1 MSSLLERRRAPSHQS
16 EIEDVCDVDVTPVMN
31 VLVILFPFLLSLAVF
46 THFSII
52 KFSLPPNVGASLD
65 QSNGSP
71 KLKLTVVSAPTF
83 TAITLGSSMLD
94 SIPAGKDE
102 YSRLSSALEKHR
114 ATAEFK
120 DQVIVAVRDK
130 TDMQRVV
137 SVMDRCRGAGFS
149 DVALS
154 SAPEASEGPK

>member
-16 EIEDVCDVDVTPVMN
+16 EVEDVCDVDVTPVMN

-52 KFSLPPNVGASLD
+52 KFSLPPNVSSGLD
-65 QSNGSP
+65 QSAGNP
-71 KLKLTVVSAPTF
+71 KMKLTVVSAPKF
-83 TAITLGSSMLD
+83 TVITLGSTVLD
-94 SIPAGKDE
+94 SIPTGPKE
-102 YSRLSSALEKHR
+102 YELLSAALNKRRSA
-114 ATAEFK
+114 TEFK
-120 DQVIVAVRDK
+120 DQVIVAVRDR

-154 SAPEASEGPK
+154 SAPEATGGPK